1 MMQKQKDDHYTSM
14 QRFSDVCDY
23 SLWRHKY
30 NCLTNILKCF
40 LMACWQRRER
50 EKQLSITT
58 RSSAESS
65 AATAGVW
72 TPWGDLSS
80 CCSGPTCL
88 NHNCTKDIPTRLN
101 YHISS
106 VIINFFFF
114 SQFKNQFEMPFSLFL
129 KLLTIQDTF
138 SERTFLLYVEWLF
151 WLLLRLNE
159 HLFLK
164 SFNSTWAQ
172 FMANLPLPG
181 KVQN

>member
-23 SLWRHKY
+23 SLGRHKY

-106 VIINFFFF
+106 VIINIFFF
-114 SQFKNQFEMPFSLFL
+114 SQFKNQFEMPFFFFTISQATHYSRYLFR
-129 KLLTIQDTF
+129 KNFLTLCRVVILVTF
-138 SERTFLLYVEWLF
+138 TSQWALVFEKFQQYL
-151 WLLLRLNE
+151 
-159 HLFLK
+159 
-164 SFNSTWAQ
+164 STVY
-172 FMANLPLPG
+172 G
-181 KVQN
+181 

>member
-1 MMQKQKDDHYTSM
+1 
-14 QRFSDVCDY
+14 
-23 SLWRHKY
+23 
-30 NCLTNILKCF
+30 
-40 LMACWQRRER
+40 MACWQRRER

-88 NHNCTKDIPTRLN
+88 NHNCTKDIPTRIN

-114 SQFKNQFEMPFSLFL
+114 SIQKLTQNLKCLFSFLLFL

-159 HLFLK
+159 QKKFQQYL
-164 SFNSTWAQ
+164 STVY
-172 FMANLPLPG
+172 G
-181 KVQN
+181 